1 MRRLYLLTGILI
13 AFISNPVHAA
23 DARSYLIRY
32 NDQMNRISTLEADLL
47 VSSRM
52 PGLTLADQK
61 GKLRYLS
68 PDEVDISGGLKDV
81 IPPEAILINLH
92 HVLIDSSV
100 TVLPG
105 VEMVAGGVILRMHV
119 QDPAAGRLDWTV
131 TMDTI
136 HWYIREIFVRDP
148 KENTVNI
155 LFRQKPVHEDL
166 YLPQSIEVLMTAAAE
181 NRRVPNPRKQRIA
194 QPGDEESG
202 TMRIR
207 LNHYRI
213 NDPETYVFFH
223 HSPD

>member
-1 MRRLYLLTGILI
+1 MKQYFFALMVMLLS
-13 AFISNPVHAA
+13 FIDCLPAA
-23 DARSYLIRY
+23 DARSYLMRY
-32 NDQMNRISTLEADLL
+32 NDQMNKISALEADLL

-61 GKLRYLS
+61 GTLRYLS
-68 PDEVDISGGLKDV
+68 PDKVDISGGLKDV

-92 HVLIDSSV
+92 HVLMDSSV

-105 VEMVAGGVILRMHV
+105 VETVAGGVILRMHV

-136 HWYIREIFVRDP
+136 RWYIREIFVQDP

-202 TMRIR
+202 TMTIR